1 MKVFWSWQDDSPGK
15 TNRHFIKAA
24 LEAAVT
30 ALAGEYEL
38 EDADRP
44 ALDHDT
50 KGVSGAAEIV
60 PVLMDKIA
68 NSAVFVAD
76 VTPVAKTADGK
87 ALPNANVMIELGWS
101 LNKPGWQRQI
111 YVLNKAGGHEPA
123 DLPFDIRGRR
133 VLCYTLT
140 ETADGK
146 ARESVRK
153 ALIGDLT
160 AAIRINLDQHLED
173 EAAARPIPG
182 ILAKADEPS
191 LWEGADQGFSHQ
203 DSFSET
209 HWTPVKIPPAPR
221 AYLRVIPG
229 GWKTEAP
236 DVSTIGRLDHGIAL
250 NAPSDQSSGDFG
262 VTKEGYVR
270 YWISS
275 EPDAPRESKDL
286 TMYFEDTGEFWM
298 FTGSPIITYSGSNKR
313 AVDLAMVFQ
322 GWASALRRANF
333 IFDHFGALPV
343 RRVEVGF
350 TGFDDVQFPGGWHK
364 AGRPPARRPELRFDR
379 TLRDWSDDAQEKFL
393 IEALAKVFRLFGAS
407 PLPLPDATKFV
418 TNADRERGRKSPWA
432 RTTKE

>member
-24 LEAAVT
+24 LEAAVA

-50 KGVSGAAEIV
+50 KGVPGAAEIV

-76 VTPVAKTADGK
+76 VTPIAKTADGK

-101 LNKPGWQRQI
+101 LNKPGWARQI
-111 YVLNKAGGHEPA
+111 YVLNTASGYKPA

-133 VLCYTLT
+133 VLCYTLA

-146 ARESVRK
+146 ARESARK
-153 ALIGDLT
+153 VLIGDLT
-160 AAIRINLDQHLED
+160 AAIRTNLDQHLED

-182 ILAKADEPS
+182 TPAKADEPS
-191 LWEGADQGFSHQ
+191 LWEGADKGFSHQ
-203 DSFSET
+203 DSFART
-209 HWTPVKIPPAPR
+209 LWTPVTIPAGPR

-229 GWKTEAP
+229 GWRAEPP
-236 DVSTIGRLDHGIAL
+236 DVSTIGRLDPGIAPD
-250 NAPSDQSSGDFG
+250 APTHQSGGDFG
-262 VTKEGYVR
+262 PTKEGYVR

-275 EPDAPRESKDL
+275 AMNAPRQSEDL

-298 FTGSPIITYSGSNKR
+298 VTGSPIITYSGSHKR
-313 AVDLAMVFQ
+313 GVDLAMVFR
-322 GWASALRRANF
+322 GWASALRRVNF

-343 RRVEVGF
+343 RRAEVGF
-350 TGFDDVQFPGGWHK
+350 TGFDDVQFPGGWHQ
-364 AGRPPARRPELRFDR
+364 AARPPARRPELRFDR
-379 TLRDWSDDAQEKFL
+379 TLRDWSAEAQEAFL
-393 IEALAKVFRLFGAS
+393 IEALAKVFRLFGAT
-407 PLPLPDATKFV
+407 PLPHVDAVKFV
-418 TNADRERGRKSPWA
+418 ANNDLERGRTSPWLEP
-432 RTTKE
+432 RR